1 MKKFRIVSRW
11 VKRRVKTRR
20 ARRTHSR
27 ASSVRNASGRRSYLT
42 HKELARALITERVI
56 HFNKHYNL
64 PLGKIAIRNQVS
76 RWGSCSKKGNL
87 NFNYKLLFLTAELR
101 DYVIVHEICHV
112 KEFNHGSSFWN
123 LVSEVVPD
131 YHSLN
136 KALRKINARVVVSM
150 DSNLQTNLQSKI
162 TQEKL

>member
-1 MKKFRIVSRW
+1 M
-11 VKRRVKTRR
+11 
-20 ARRTHSR
+20 
-27 ASSVRNASGRRSYLT
+27 
-42 HKELARALITERVI
+42 
-56 HFNKHYNL
+56 
-64 PLGKIAIRNQVS
+64 
-76 RWGSCSKKGNL
+76 
-87 NFNYKLLFLTAELR
+87 
-101 DYVIVHEICHV
+101 HEICQV